1 MATIA
6 AATLLLL
13 AGLFSQQQ
21 ARANQLDALMLPGDG
36 AGGSKVHLTAF
47 RNIEISYP
55 AGSSLSRLLDGV
67 NDEIEL
73 ETADAAQVIRTI
85 NEAIFREQKSPVTIA
100 ENATVTYVAKIKG
113 YPERAQISYKIDI
126 EGSIAGHVL
135 QEEMVVEA
143 EDGDGD
149 GNNSSSSSSSSPAI
163 VDLDWRSF
171 SVEQPLMMEVAE
183 RGATIDINSPA
194 GALAVLA
201 PELAE
206 RLLAAPEAEAI
217 MRDPVLDFGRFDL
230 PMKSWHFLFDVT
242 GEQLK
247 NYGVFIPGEG
257 GTVSIHSIGESSF
270 REGTY
275 LPEEKDAEFQ
285 VDGARVKMHASTPP
299 PSGQITIAGYSRIQE
314 SNGTEVSLVSSR
326 HSGTVDPFGFQM
338 QVLLM
343 LGGMMGA
350 IAVFVLYKSRR

>member
-1 MATIA
+1 MYVRHTSA
-6 AATLLLL
+6 AATITAGVLLL
-13 AGLFSQQQ
+13 AGLFAQQE
-21 ARANQLDALMLPGDG
+21 ARANQLDALMLPDG
-36 AGGSKVHLTAF
+36 SAGGSKVHLTAF

-55 AGSSLSRLLDGV
+55 AGSSLSRLLGGV
-67 NDEIEL
+67 NDGIEL
-73 ETADAAQVIRTI
+73 ETAEAAQVIRVI
-85 NEAIFREQKSPVTIA
+85 NEAILREQKSPVTIA
-100 ENATVTYVAKIKG
+100 ENATVNYVAKIKG
-113 YPERAQISYKIDI
+113 YPERAQISFKIDI
-126 EGSIAGHVL
+126 EGSITGHVL
-135 QEEMVVEA
+135 QEEIVVEA
-143 EDGDGD
+143 DGDGD
-149 GNNSSSSSSSSPAI
+149 GNSSSPAV
-163 VDLDWRSF
+163 VDLDWRNF
-171 SVEQPLMMEVAE
+171 SVEQPLMIEAAE

-201 PELAE
+201 PELTGKI
-206 RLLAAPEAEAI
+206 LAAPEAEAI

-275 LPEEKDAEFQ
+275 LPEEKDAELQ

-314 SNGTEVSLVSSR
+314 SNGAEVSLVSSR